1 MSGDVKYLV
10 DIDYR
15 LAGVEKAL
23 ANTKAA
29 GAAADKLARSM
40 EWVKRA
46 ALAVGASFVFGKVK
60 SALIDSNRELES
72 MQIGMSAVL
81 GMSLSMPFEKAE
93 PIAARLVEHYRQ
105 IAKVSPGT
113 TQDFLQFNNAISGAV
128 LNAGG
133 TLGELKA
140 ITAGGFIGGQAFGFR
155 ADVAAKDVQ
164 QALTGNVT
172 MQTPFIKMLLGS
184 ESDIAK
190 FNAMTGPERVKKLKE
205 VLEGPALKKAAQKF
219 GESYEGQLSTLK
231 DTAQN
236 TFRAIGAPLFRQ
248 LTSWLKQ
255 INAWAD
261 RNAAKLQSMAHD
273 VGNAL
278 TTGARWLVKAGTF
291 LVENKATFLALAAG
305 LTIGKM
311 AGGIAG
317 GVAAGGGVASSL
329 AKLASTANLTALA
342 LGGLAAGIAYVVS
355 RKDSW
360 GNQTTR
366 EIETYFASK
375 GAGAMAANLLVN
387 RGQYDYGQGGNAVLA
402 GLGKLTS
409 LKQAW
414 DEENLR
420 KKQEKDAAQP
430 KNPKV
435 NVTIKKIEVVANDP
449 DRLVH
454 AMVKRIGK
462 ELRAPGQSIM
472 LPRGT

>member
-1 MSGDVKYLV
+1 MADTTYQIAL
-10 DIDYR
+10 DYR
-15 LAGVEKAL
+15 LQGVEKAL
-23 ANTKAA
+23 GKTKDLDAA
-29 GAAADKLARSM
+29 SQRVAKSL

-72 MQIGMSAVL
+72 MQIGMAAVL
-81 GMSLSMPFEKAE
+81 GMSLSIPFEKAE
-93 PIAARLVEHYRQ
+93 PVAARLVEHYRN

-133 TLGELKA
+133 ALGDLKK
-140 ITAGGFIGGQAFGFR
+140 ITAGGVIGGQAFGFR

-190 FNAMTGPERVKKLKE
+190 FNAMTGPARVQKLRE

-261 RNAAKLQSMAHD
+261 QNGAKLASIARSI
-273 VGNAL
+273 GEGI
-278 TTGARWLVKAGTF
+278 TTGARWLLKAGMFIVDNAKTIAMVAGVG
-291 LVENKATFLALAAG
+291 LLAKGGAG
-305 LTIGKM
+305 LL
-311 AGGIAG
+311 GI
-317 GVAAGGGVASSL
+317 GGGGAASSL
-329 AKLASTANLTALA
+329 AKLASSANL
-342 LGGLAAGIAYVVS
+342 AAIA
-355 RKDSW
+355 
-360 GNQTTR
+360 
-366 EIETYFASK
+366 I
-375 GAGAMAANLLVN
+375 GAMAIGLPIAFKQLDRVFGDVRGWAMNVAGPGLKPTLDLAARGRAIGAQATGQLDLMAKVREIGKAASDNLLS
-387 RGQYDYGQGGNAVLA
+387 
-402 GLGKLTS
+402 K
-409 LKQAW
+409 
-414 DEENLR
+414 
-420 KKQEKDAAQP
+420 KDANASKP
-430 KNPKV
+430 TKM
-435 NVTIKKIEVVANDP
+435 NVTIKRVEVVADDA
-449 DRLVH
+449 DRFVH
-454 AMVKRIGK
+454 ALNRAVGK
-462 ELRAPGQSIM
+462 EIASPSQSRFM
-472 LPRGT
+472 PRGNV

>member
-1 MSGDVKYLV
+1 MSGPQYNV

-15 LAGVEKAL
+15 LRGIEKAL
-23 ANTKAA
+23 ANTK
-29 GAAADKLARSM
+29 GLGGAADKLARSM

-60 SALIDSNRELES
+60 SLLIDSNRELES

-133 TLGELKA
+133 SLGDLKK
-140 ITAGGFIGGQAFGFR
+140 ITAGGVIGGQAFGFR

-172 MQTPFIKMLLGS
+172 MQTPFIKMLLGN

-190 FNAMTGPERVKKLKE
+190 FNAMTGPARVAKLRE
-205 VLEGPALKKAAQKF
+205 VLEGPALKKAAEKF
-219 GESYEGQLSTLK
+219 GQSYEGQLSTLK

-261 RNAAKLQSMAHD
+261 RNAAKLTAMAND

-278 TTGARWLVKAGTF
+278 TTGARWLVRAGTF
-291 LVENKATFLALAAG
+291 LVENKETFLALAAG
-305 LTIGKM
+305 LALGKGIGGLVS
-311 AGGIAG
+311 GG
-317 GVAAGGGVASSL
+317 AASGLASLASS
-329 AKLASTANLTALA
+329 ANLTALA

-366 EIETYFASK
+366 EIETLFAAK
-375 GAGAMAANLLVN
+375 GAGQMAADMLINK
-387 RGQYDYGQGGNAVLA
+387 GQFDYGQGGNAVIA
-402 GLGKLTS
+402 GLTKLTD
-409 LKQAW
+409 LKTAW
-414 DEENLR
+414 DEENKR
-420 KKQEKDAAQP
+420 KQLEPTQP

-449 DRLVH
+449 DRLMH

-472 LPRGT
+472 MPRGT